1 VDLAKCIS
9 DATQEIFQSM
19 LMSEA
24 RPSAPLV
31 SRSNIFTDSVSGLV
45 GLAGNYRGMLAI
57 HVPNDVAMSITSKF
71 LFMDVE
77 EINDDVKDAI
87 GELANMLAGS
97 VKSMLTETGTGL
109 KLAIPSAIAGTKYEV
124 ECLAD
129 GEGVIVPFN
138 IDEGEFL
145 VECYLQNS

>member
-1 VDLAKCIS
+1 MDLAKCIS
-9 DATQEIFQSM
+9 DATKEIFQSM

-24 RPSAPLV
+24 HPAAPLQK
-31 SRSNIFTDSVSGLV
+31 RSNRFTDSVSGLV
-45 GLAGNYRGMLAI
+45 GLAGNFRGMLAI
-57 HVPNDVAMSITSKF
+57 HVPNAVAMSITSKF

-109 KLAIPSAIAGTKYEV
+109 KLAIPSAISGAEYEV
-124 ECLAD
+124 ECLAES
-129 GEGVIVPFN
+129 EGVIIPFR

>member
-19 LMSEA
+19 LMAEA
-24 RPSAPLV
+24 RPSTPL
-31 SRSNIFTDSVSGLV
+31 STRSNVFKDSVSGLV

-57 HVPNDVAMSITSKF
+57 HVPNAVAMSITSKF

-109 KLAIPSAIAGTKYEV
+109 KLAIPSAISGTEYEV

-129 GEGVIVPFN
+129 SDGAIVPFN

>member
-1 VDLAKCIS
+1 MDLAKCIS

-19 LMSEA
+19 LMAEA
-24 RPSAPLV
+24 RPSTPL
-31 SRSNIFTDSVSGLV
+31 STRSNVFKDSVSGLV

-57 HVPNDVAMSITSKF
+57 HVPNSVAMSITSKF

-109 KLAIPSAIAGTKYEV
+109 KLAIPSAISGTEYEV

-129 GEGVIVPFN
+129 SKGAIVPFN

>member
-19 LMSEA
+19 LMAEA
-24 RPSAPLV
+24 RPSTPLPT
-31 SRSNIFTDSVSGLV
+31 RSNVLKDSVSGLV
-45 GLAGNYRGMLAI
+45 GLAGNYRGILAI
-57 HVPNDVAMSITSKF
+57 HVPNAVAMSITSKF

-109 KLAIPSAIAGTKYEV
+109 KLAIPSAISGTEYEV

-129 GEGVIVPFN
+129 SDGAIVPFN

>member
-1 VDLAKCIS
+1 MDLAKCIS

-19 LMSEA
+19 LMAEA
-24 RPSAPLV
+24 RPSTPL
-31 SRSNIFTDSVSGLV
+31 STRSNVFKDSVSGLV

-57 HVPNDVAMSITSKF
+57 HVPNSVAMSITSKF

-109 KLAIPSAIAGTKYEV
+109 KLAIPSAISGTEYEV

-129 GEGVIVPFN
+129 SDGAIVPFN

>member
-1 VDLAKCIS
+1 MDLAKCIS

-19 LMSEA
+19 LMAEA
-24 RPSAPLV
+24 RPSTPL
-31 SRSNIFTDSVSGLV
+31 STRSNVFKDSVSGLV

-57 HVPNDVAMSITSKF
+57 HVPNAVAMSITSKF

-109 KLAIPSAIAGTKYEV
+109 KLAIPSAISGTEYEV
-124 ECLAD
+124 ECLSDSD
-129 GEGVIVPFN
+129 GAIVPFN

>member
-1 VDLAKCIS
+1 MDLAKCIS

-24 RPSAPLV
+24 HPSEPLPN
-31 SRSNIFTDSVSGLV
+31 RSNKFKDSVSGLV

-57 HVPNDVAMSITSKF
+57 HVPNAVAMSITSKF
-71 LFMDVE
+71 LFVDVD

-109 KLAIPSAIAGTKYEV
+109 KLAIPSAISGTEYEV
-124 ECLAD
+124 ECLAES
-129 GEGVIVPFN
+129 EGAIIPFR

>member
-1 VDLAKCIS
+1 MDLAKCIS

-19 LMSEA
+19 LMAEA
-24 RPSAPLV
+24 RPSTPLQ
-31 SRSNIFTDSVSGLV
+31 SRSNVFTDSVSGLV

-57 HVPNDVAMSITSKF
+57 HVPNAVAMSITSKF

-97 VKSMLTETGTGL
+97 VKSMLTETGSGL
-109 KLAIPSAIAGTKYEV
+109 KLAIPSAISGTEYEV
-124 ECLAD
+124 ECLTD
-129 GEGVIVPFN
+129 GEGVIVPFS
-138 IDEGEFL
+138 IDEGDFL

>member
-9 DATQEIFQSM
+9 EATQEIFQSM
-19 LMSEA
+19 LMTEA
-24 RPSAPLV
+24 RPAAPLQT
-31 SRSNIFTDSVSGLV
+31 RSHKFTDSVSGLV

-57 HVPNDVAMSITSKF
+57 HLPNAVAMSITSKF

-97 VKSMLTETGTGL
+97 VKTMLTDTGTGI
-109 KLAIPSAIAGTKYEV
+109 KLAIPSAICGSEYEV
-124 ECLAD
+124 ECLAES
-129 GEGVIVPFN
+129 EGVIMPFSM
-138 IDEGEFL
+138 DEGEFL

>member
-1 VDLAKCIS
+1 MDLGKCIS

-19 LMSEA
+19 LMCEA
-24 RPSAPLV
+24 HPSAPLTA
-31 SRSNIFTDSVSGLV
+31 RSNKFTDSVSGLV

-57 HVPNDVAMSITSKF
+57 HVPNDVAMAITSKF

-109 KLAIPSAIAGTKYEV
+109 KLAIPSAISGAEYEV
-124 ECLAD
+124 ECLSD
-129 GEGVIVPFN
+129 GDGVIVPFC
-138 IDEGEFL
+138 IEEGAFL